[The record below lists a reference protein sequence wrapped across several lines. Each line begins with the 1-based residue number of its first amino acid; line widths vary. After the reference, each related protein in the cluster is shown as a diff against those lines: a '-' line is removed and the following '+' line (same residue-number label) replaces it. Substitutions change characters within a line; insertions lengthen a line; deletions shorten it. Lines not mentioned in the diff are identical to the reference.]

1 MLIKNKQVRGNT
13 MRKNIYAMEFFP
25 PGSNPGLVLYA
36 TGFFMRVYD
45 MPATV
50 ENEINAI
57 KSIQRTYSPD
67 VIFPRME
74 LDEFKQIFSQD
85 PTPINE
91 EKKYSPDEL
100 IKIPTRE
107 LIIASHSVEVLRR
120 AIGDSTLKAR
130 FIGAFLPSPYSLT
143 SSIIGLQYASKL
155 LLRDRAYINP
165 IIARAGEALIEYGHI
180 LSDLVDVVVILAPS
194 ECTMSKRL
202 FDASAQAPLQHLVEV
217 VARGGE
223 EVTFF
228 HLCTRRNEH
237 LLNKDTLAP
246 LAKLGLTGLN
256 IPNVLE
262 NAAIARELDL
272 VMLGGIDPI
281 SVQQSPWQD
290 VLQNSR
296 TLLEKAKDLR
306 FILGTD
312 CDLTKIPRI
321 EAEGTLL
328 TKLSELKKLVREF
341 AHPAP

>member
-1 MLIKNKQVRGNT
+1 MKKHVDA
-13 MRKNIYAMEFFP
+13 KEFFP
-25 PGSNPGLVLYA
+25 AGSDPGLALYA

-50 ENEINAI
+50 ENEIIAL
-57 KSIQRTYSPD
+57 KSIQRTYGPD
-67 VIFPRME
+67 LLFPRME
-74 LDEFKQIFSQD
+74 LDEFKQLFSQSSLAFK
-85 PTPINE
+85 E
-91 EKKYSPDEL
+91 EKMYTPEEL

-107 LIIASHSVEVLRR
+107 ECATSHSISVLRR
-120 AIGDSTLKAR
+120 AIGESTLKAR
-130 FIGAFLPSPYSLT
+130 YVGGFIPSPYSLA

-165 IIARAGEALIEYGHI
+165 LIARAGDALIEYGCI

-202 FDASAQAPLQHLVEV
+202 FDASAQAPLQRLVEV

-237 LLNKDTLAP
+237 LLTTDTLAP

-262 NAAIARELDL
+262 NTAVARELNL
-272 VMLGGIDPI
+272 AVLGGIDPI

-290 VLQNSR
+290 VLQTSR

-341 AHPAP
+341 SHHTH

>member
-1 MLIKNKQVRGNT
+1 
-13 MRKNIYAMEFFP
+13 MRKNLRTTDFFP
-25 PGSNPGLVLYA
+25 AGSDPGLVLYA

-50 ENEINAI
+50 ENEINAL
-57 KSIQRTYSPD
+57 KSIQRTYNPD
-67 VIFPRME
+67 VLFPRMD
-74 LDEFKQIFSQD
+74 LDEFKLLFSQQSN
-85 PTPINE
+85 PINE
-91 EKKYSPDEL
+91 EKKYAPEEL
-100 IKIPTRE
+100 IKVPTRE
-107 LIIASHSVEVLRR
+107 EIVASHSVTVLQR
-120 AIGDSTLKAR
+120 AIGDASLKAR
-130 FIGAFLPSPYSLT
+130 YVGAFLPSPYSLT

-165 IIARAGEALIEYGHI
+165 LIARAGDALIEYGCI

-202 FDASAQAPLQHLVEV
+202 FDASAQAPLQRLVEV

-237 LLNKDTLAP
+237 LLTTDTLAP

-262 NAAIARELDL
+262 NAAVTRELNL
-272 VMLGGIDPI
+272 VVLGGIDPI

-290 VLQNSR
+290 VLQTSR

-341 AHPAP
+341 SHHTN

>member
-1 MLIKNKQVRGNT
+1 
-13 MRKNIYAMEFFP
+13 MRKHANAREFFP
-25 PGSNPGLVLYA
+25 LGSDPGLVLYA

-50 ENEINAI
+50 ENEIAAL

-67 VIFPRME
+67 VLFPRMD
-74 LDEFKQIFSQD
+74 LDEFKQLFSQQS
-85 PTPINE
+85 TPFYE
-91 EKKYSPDEL
+91 DKKYAPEEL
-100 IKIPTRE
+100 IKIPTHAE
-107 LIIASHSVEVLRR
+107 IAASHSVEVLQR
-120 AIGDSTLKAR
+120 AIGETAIKAR
-130 FIGAFLPSPYSLT
+130 FVGAFLPSPYSLA

-165 IIARAGEALIEYGHI
+165 IISRAGAALIEYGRV
-180 LSDLVDVVVILAPS
+180 LSDLVDVLVILAPS

-202 FDASAQAPLQHLVEV
+202 FDASAQAPLQQLVEV

-228 HLCTRRNEH
+228 HLCTRRNDH
-237 LLNKDTLAP
+237 LLTKDTLAP
-246 LAKLGLTGLN
+246 LAKVGLTGLN

-262 NAAIARELDL
+262 NAAVARELNL
-272 VMLGGIDPI
+272 VVLGGIDPI

-290 VLQNSR
+290 VLQTSR

-341 AHPAP
+341 THQAH